1 MKLIIFVIVITCTI
15 LLVPS
20 CVLKRKLLN
29 ERKEHNSYVKY
40 LSEVINDTSFYE
52 IPELK
57 IVDTSICPILDS
69 IILWSE
75 KCNYFDSRIKYLYSF
90 RFAARQDS
98 GKMLY
103 FIDAHKSTANALHLE
118 DSAGKKRVGNVGI
131 FYYRH
136 FLFVVPKGSYWEQK
150 DLEYFP
156 FFMQTGNKM
165 KIRAQ
170 KFIDEKN
177 YASYISFIKVNDQ
190 YKIREREICGG
201 VILIR

>member
-1 MKLIIFVIVITCTI
+1 MKYIIFVIVATCTI
-15 LLVPS
+15 LLTPS
-20 CVLKRKLLN
+20 CVLKRKLLK
-29 ERKEHNSYVKY
+29 ERRECNSYIKY

-52 IPELK
+52 VPELK
-57 IVDTSICPILDS
+57 IVDSSIYPILDS
-69 IILWSE
+69 IMLLSE
-75 KCNYFDSRIKYLYSF
+75 KCNYFDTRIKYLYSF

-103 FIDAHKSTANALHLE
+103 FIDAHESTANALSIE

-156 FFMQTGNKM
+156 FLMQTGNKI
-165 KIRAQ
+165 KIRAP
-170 KFIDEKN
+170 KFINEKN
-177 YASYISFIKVNDQ
+177 YASYITFIKVNDQ
-190 YKIREREICGG
+190 YKIREIEICGG
-201 VILIR
+201 EILIR